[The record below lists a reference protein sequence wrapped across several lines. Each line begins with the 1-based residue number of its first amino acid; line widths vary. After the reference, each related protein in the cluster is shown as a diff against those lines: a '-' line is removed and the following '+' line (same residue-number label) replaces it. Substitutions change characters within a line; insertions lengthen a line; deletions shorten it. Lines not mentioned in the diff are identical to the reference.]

1 MLFIRFNIQSPTKFE
16 DFKKL
21 YEHMEAVRQPGFKFE
36 ELTPTLIDWDNL
48 SKEEYDAAY
57 EKLIA
62 SLDEDP
68 AQERYQSLIPLYAN
82 KFLESYLKVDNDKSG
97 QLGIQET
104 LSIFNYLEFGF
115 EVFLTKLEKQN
126 ENFGVIKYST
136 DNFPYGGIDRFLMVL
151 RAFDLVPTECF
162 DGFTVFDFEWVT
174 DFEYNAIDLPEKTTA
189 YIKRNET

>member
-21 YEHMEAVRQPGFKFE
+21 YEHMEAVRQPSFKFE

-68 AQERYQSLIPLYAN
+68 VQERYQSLIPLYAN

-97 QLGIQET
+97 QLGILET

-126 ENFGVIKYST
+126 ENFGVIEYST